1 MNGKLSL
8 LYMQKKHNAYNM
20 VDAQNYLLKEEMD
33 TANLLLTVRQGH
45 TTPTPRGHEGMKYS
59 FGYPVYTEHIIRA

>member
-45 TTPTPRGHEGMKYS
+45 TTHPPQEGMR
-59 FGYPVYTEHIIRA
+59 V